1 MSADNK
7 IPPVSRLQKFVR
19 EKTSLDL
26 LCLDGKSSKFSG
38 ALKWFDEQ
46 AFCLKLDDGGEMT
59 ILRSAVLGYRVK
71 KAK

>member
-1 MSADNK
+1 M
-7 IPPVSRLQKFVR
+7 R